1 VTLNREAIFIPDSA
15 SHGRKIKLSQRI
27 AAVQLVRKENGA
39 AALGPLS
46 QLEPGTAV
54 ECCGDGYNERTIK
67 VRAGN
72 QFYFVF
78 LEDLNIRAYA
88 AYA

>member
-1 VTLNREAIFIPDSA
+1 VNLNREAISIPEAA
-15 SHGRKIKLSQRI
+15 SHGQTVTLSKRI
-27 AAVQLVRKENGA
+27 AAVQLVRKENGT

-46 QLEPGTAV
+46 QLGPGIAV
-54 ECCGDGYNERTIK
+54 ECCGNGYNERTVQ

-78 LEDLNIRAYA
+78 IEDLNVRAYPTRA
-88 AYA
+88 